1 MNHEREVHT
10 GVAYGMRIV
19 FAIGVI
25 GLLAADNASF
35 FAFERPDAQTRFL
48 LRGDSLIAPGRA
60 YALSGRGASGALK
73 PLNASQEFWHSWRTF
88 QPGTQR
94 Y

>member
-1 MNHEREVHT
+1 MNDEVG
-10 GVAYGMRIV
+10 GVPIV
-19 FAIGVI
+19 LV
-25 GLLAADNASF
+25 LAADNASF
-35 FAFERPDAQTRFL
+35 FAFERPDAQTRFSL
-48 LRGDSLIAPGRA
+48 HCDLLIAPGQA
-60 YALSGRGASGALK
+60 YALNGRGASGALK

>member
-1 MNHEREVHT
+1 MNDEVG
-10 GVAYGMRIV
+10 GVPIV
-19 FAIGVI
+19 LV
-25 GLLAADNASF
+25 LAADNASF
-35 FAFERPDAQTRFL
+35 FAFERPHAQTRFT
-48 LRGDSLIAPGRA
+48 LRGDSLIALGRA
-60 YALSGRGASGALK
+60 YAISGSGASGALK